1 MPEVKFKDYSL
12 YLIISREYALG
23 KGALEALKSAI
34 SGGVDIVQMREKKMP
49 SDELVC
55 LGKQFFELCR
65 NKKVIFIVNND
76 PFIAKEVD
84 ADGVHMGQEDIAAFP
99 IAQVRKSIGL
109 NKIIGVS
116 THSLEEFERANEDDV
131 DYIAFGPIFPTETKD
146 YCIGTKH
153 IKDVLKIAKKPVFFV
168 GGINLSNINVV
179 LKEGAKNIA
188 LIRAILQAKDITA
201 QTACFKQKLTGAGEG

>member
-1 MPEVKFKDYSL
+1 MSKIKFKDYSL
-12 YLIISREYALG
+12 YLVISREYAIG
-23 KGALEALKSAI
+23 KDHFEIARSAI
-34 SGGVDIVQMREKKMP
+34 SGGVDILQLREKRMP
-49 SDELVC
+49 RGELIY
-55 LGKQFFELCR
+55 LGRQLSGFCR
-65 NKKVIFIVNND
+65 DNKVITIVNDD
-76 PFIAKEVD
+76 PLIAKEVN

-153 IKDVLKIAKKPVFFV
+153 IKDVLKIAKKPVFFI
-168 GGINLSNINVV
+168 GGINLSNIDVV

-201 QTACFKQKLTGAGEG
+201 QTACFKQKLSGAGEG